1 MTSLGAGASD
11 GRSGAPRS
19 WFGFSKQRRRRG
31 ASAAA
36 RRASAACAALAWRG
50 DSQTTNAA
58 IARPRGARA
67 RGGSGGRRPAER
79 DAGEAD

>member
-36 RRASAACAALAWRG
+36 RRASAADDAAAY
-50 DSQTTNAA
+50 
-58 IARPRGARA
+58 
-67 RGGSGGRRPAER
+67 AER
-79 DAGEAD
+79 KRAEAETYAKQAAVAAYAPSLASLF